1 MTTDDSLFLKMQMTV
16 TLNVHKFIACNIFR
30 VALVAA
36 MMPADAAC
44 LIWGWRFYRST
55 RKRKV
60 KLWKESQV
68 SALEHALLLL

>member
-1 MTTDDSLFLKMQMTV
+1 MKTNDCLFLKMQT
-16 TLNVHKFIACNIFR
+16 TLMFNVHILIAYNICT
-30 VALVAA
+30 VALAAA
-36 MMPADAAC
+36 MMPADRGC

-60 KLWKESQV
+60 KLWKESQL

>member
-1 MTTDDSLFLKMQMTV
+1 MTLM
-16 TLNVHKFIACNIFR
+16 LNVHIAYNIFT
-30 VALVAA
+30 VALAAA
-36 MMPADAAC
+36 MMPAEGGC

-60 KLWKESQV
+60 KLWEESQL